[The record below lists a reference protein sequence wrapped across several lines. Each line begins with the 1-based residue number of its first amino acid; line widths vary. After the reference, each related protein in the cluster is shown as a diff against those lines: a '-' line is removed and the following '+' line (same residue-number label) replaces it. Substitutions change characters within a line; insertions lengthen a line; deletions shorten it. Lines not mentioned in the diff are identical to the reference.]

1 MKRTQFALGIL
12 LLYKVQETEQFNK
25 GASRIIYIH
34 QGRQHSI
41 IAILNWRLCAR
52 IDAECGQGLSFLT
65 RAGFLLL
72 LDKALRNWELRDV
85 FSRALTIIVVALSP
99 LHCFFFHGCTMIN
112 LQKIVYF
119 FVTIKDLFHFLSDLR
134 ENTSIIEQSW
144 LLNKLETNSETFH
157 HYLKIFSDNRPENQ
171 NLAVVTTLVQY
182 FRISMNRH
190 PFFIYQSFS

>member
-1 MKRTQFALGIL
+1 
-12 LLYKVQETEQFNK
+12 
-25 GASRIIYIH
+25 
-34 QGRQHSI
+34 
-41 IAILNWRLCAR
+41 
-52 IDAECGQGLSFLT
+52 
-65 RAGFLLL
+65 
-72 LDKALRNWELRDV
+72 
-85 FSRALTIIVVALSP
+85 
-99 LHCFFFHGCTMIN
+99 MIN